1 MNCAR
6 ALDRQC
12 KEYNAY
18 RWLLEA
24 VIVTHHTLADFWIAR
39 WQYLG
44 AQLTQRLMAEG
55 LIAQHKKRFECTRA
69 HQGLR
74 QEFTKKLDTTLK
86 KPYDQARKLPP
97 KSNCR

>member
-1 MNCAR
+1 MHTAPLILAATVN
-6 ALDRQC
+6 
-12 KEYNAY
+12 
-18 RWLLEA
+18 
-24 VIVTHHTLADFWIAR
+24 HHTLADVRIATKE
-39 WQYLG
+39 YLD
-44 AQLTQRLMAEG
+44 AQLSRRQMPEG

-86 KPYDQARKLPP
+86 KPYDQARKLPL

>member
-1 MNCAR
+1 MCMNCAR

-44 AQLTQRLMAEG
+44 AQLTQRLMAES
-55 LIAQHKKRFECTRA
+55 LMILKRTAQEEMCV
-69 HQGLR
+69 
-74 QEFTKKLDTTLK
+74 
-86 KPYDQARKLPP
+86 Y
-97 KSNCR
+97 

>member
-1 MNCAR
+1 MHHVHTAPRILAATVN
-6 ALDRQC
+6 
-12 KEYNAY
+12 
-18 RWLLEA
+18 
-24 VIVTHHTLADFWIAR
+24 HHTLTDVRIATKE
-39 WQYLG
+39 YLDAQLSPSVG
-44 AQLTQRLMAEG
+44 AQMPEG

-74 QEFTKKLDTTLK
+74 QEFTEKLDTTTLK